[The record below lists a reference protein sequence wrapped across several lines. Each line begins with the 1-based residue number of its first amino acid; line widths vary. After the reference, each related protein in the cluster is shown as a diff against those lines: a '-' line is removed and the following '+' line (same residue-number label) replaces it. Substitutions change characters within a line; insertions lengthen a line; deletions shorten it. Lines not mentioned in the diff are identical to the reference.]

1 MSLAKILTRAQ
12 VGVKAPKVTV
22 EVHLS
27 NGLPAFI
34 IVGLPET
41 SVKES
46 KERVRSALVNSGFL
60 FPDQRI
66 TVNLAPA
73 DLPKEGGRY
82 DLAIAVGILVAS
94 GQIQNTEIS
103 NFEFFGELA
112 LSGELSSITAI
123 LPSVMAATEENHVAY
138 IPRGNDQLA
147 SLVSQSNRKAVTSL
161 QEIWLDLHGQ
171 QSLTLNIIY
180 DQVSEQALEQL
191 DMSDVKGQK
200 IAKRVLEIAAAGG
213 HNLLFLGPPGTGKSM
228 LAQRIPTIMPQMTS
242 QQALETAAVYSL
254 VGQSVTHQ
262 NWLNRPFRSPH
273 HTCSAVAL
281 VGGSSNPKPGEI
293 SLAHNGILFLDELPE
308 FDRKV
313 LDSLRTPM
321 ETGQVTISR
330 AARQV
335 DFPANF
341 QLVAA
346 LNPSPTGHHSDKRA
360 TPDQVLKYLSKV
372 SGPFLDRIDLQ
383 VELPRLTTE
392 ELQSTQPEESSA
404 DIRMRVEKA
413 VQFAYQRQEK
423 NNAALSTKELQLHCA
438 LSKSDAMFLG
448 KAAEKLALS
457 PRSYHKVL
465 KVDLLLEFSKP
476 QIVVCLRETIVSE
489 NGKMSISY
497 YFVQNSLSILGVF
510 DNWSQNVGNSQRFA
524 IYFPT
529 LSQHFPHI
537 DFPTFP
543 HIS

>member
-27 NGLPAFI
+27 NGLPAFL

-60 FPDQRI
+60 FPEQRI

-82 DLAIAVGILVAS
+82 DLAIAVGILLAS
-94 GQIQNTEIS
+94 GQILNTEI
-103 NFEFFGELA
+103 NHYEFFGELA
-112 LSGELSSITAI
+112 LSGELSAITAI
-123 LPSVMAATEENHVAY
+123 LPSVMAAAEENHIAY

-161 QEIWLDLHGQ
+161 QEIWLDLQGQ
-171 QSLTLNIIY
+171 QSLPLNITY
-180 DQVSEQALEQL
+180 DQVTDQSFEQL
-191 DMSDVKGQK
+191 DMSDVKGQR

-228 LAQRIPTIMPQMTS
+228 LAQRIPTIMPQMTT

-404 DIRMRVEKA
+404 EIRIRVEKA
-413 VQFAYQRQEK
+413 VRFAYQRQEK

-438 LSKSDAMFLG
+438 LSKADAIFLG

-465 KVDLLLEFSKP
+465 KVARTISDLNLQEDIDLASLKEALSYRAFERLLAQLTE
-476 QIVVCLRETIVSE
+476 
-489 NGKMSISY
+489 Y
-497 YFVQNSLSILGVF
+497 
-510 DNWSQNVGNSQRFA
+510 
-524 IYFPT
+524 
-529 LSQHFPHI
+529 
-537 DFPTFP
+537 
-543 HIS
+543 